1 MAKEKAK
8 LQNMETGEDV
18 NLTLRELRDVAR
30 GKAVMMMKEVQDL
43 NAENHV
49 LTKREIPDKLVQ
61 CFQCLA
67 EVLILEERIF
77 AELTKLVKEDQSEGL
92 FDQFKE
98 FSQAL
103 TPDAS
108 EEDQKADAKEKKT
121 TKKKASKTVTI
132 EGVPVDV
139 EGTVEQKD

>member
-1 MAKEKAK
+1 MAEEKAK
-8 LQNMETGEDV
+8 LQNTETGEDV

-30 GKAVMMMKEVQDL
+30 GKAVMMMREVQELTAKDK
-43 NAENHV
+43 V
-49 LTKREIPDKLVQ
+49 LIKKEIPDKFVQ

-67 EVLILEERIF
+67 EVLILEERLF
-77 AELTKLVKEDQSEGL
+77 AEISKLVPEDEAAGL

-103 TPDAS
+103 TPDAP
-108 EEDQKADAKEKKT
+108 EESKKESKKT

-132 EGVPVDV
+132 EGVPVDM
-139 EGTVEQKD
+139 EGIVEQKD